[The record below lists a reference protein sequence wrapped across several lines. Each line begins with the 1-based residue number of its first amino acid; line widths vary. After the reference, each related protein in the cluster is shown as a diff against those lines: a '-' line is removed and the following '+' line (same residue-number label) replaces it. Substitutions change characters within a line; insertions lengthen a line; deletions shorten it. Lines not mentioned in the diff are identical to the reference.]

1 MNSTTATG
9 KSSFSEK
16 EEKMLKSYN
25 EEFYTSLKSLK
36 FLNQQLP
43 QNEKL
48 FYHFEQNE
56 NASVSTTTG
65 QLLSTYDE
73 LYATNEAIKKNIKSL
88 SEEIKQLEIQ
98 CDQVNGDLTEE
109 FAPEIERLS
118 QALTKFINEQRIEN
132 YKLMKE
138 ISLLEK
144 EKAEIQQ
151 SIYNALGYMHRLE
164 KEVGIKSKT
173 YTYIYDQTICENE
186 LSSKFVLVFEYI

>member
-1 MNSTTATG
+1 MNSTKAT
-9 KSSFSEK
+9 FSEK

-36 FLNQQLP
+36 FLSKQLP

-73 LYATNEAIKKNIKSL
+73 LYATNEAIKKNIKAL
-88 SEEIKQLEIQ
+88 SEEIKELEIQ

-109 FAPEIERLS
+109 FAPEIERLN
-118 QALTKFINEQRIEN
+118 QALTKYINEQRIEN
-132 YKLMKE
+132 YKE
-138 ISLLEK
+138 ICACFRS
-144 EKAEIQQ
+144 A
-151 SIYNALGYMHRLE
+151 SYY
-164 KEVGIKSKT
+164 
-173 YTYIYDQTICENE
+173 
-186 LSSKFVLVFEYI
+186 

>member
-1 MNSTTATG
+1 MNSTKAT
-9 KSSFSEK
+9 FSEK

-36 FLNQQLP
+36 FLSKQLP

-73 LYATNEAIKKNIKSL
+73 LYATNEAIKKNIKAL
-88 SEEIKQLEIQ
+88 SEEIKELEIQ

-109 FAPEIERLS
+109 FAPEIERLN
-118 QALTKFINEQRIEN
+118 QALTKYINEQRIEN

-138 ISLLEK
+138 IALLEK

-151 SIYNALGYMHRLE
+151 SI
-164 KEVGIKSKT
+164 
-173 YTYIYDQTICENE
+173 
-186 LSSKFVLVFEYI
+186 